1 MIKDVL
7 VTHNASLTSLP
18 KKALLDLANQLYA
31 VRLINNA
38 VKESPSMEEYI
49 DEFQASLG
57 YKRKL
62 PRIQEHCQKFLNSF
76 VAVGGSYAD
85 AAIALHEDWVE
96 ALRTELGFDFNIS
109 IDA

>member
-18 KKALLDLANQLYA
+18 KKALPDHANQLYA
-31 VRLINNA
+31 VHLINNA

-49 DEFQASLG
+49 DEFKASLG

-62 PRIQEHCQKFLNSF
+62 PQIQEHCKNFLN
-76 VAVGGSYAD
+76 
-85 AAIALHEDWVE
+85 
-96 ALRTELGFDFNIS
+96 
-109 IDA
+109 